1 LRDAPADVPRL
12 RWQHQGAARRRGL
25 LLALG
30 KRRQAAAAYESRA
43 ATDFAL
49 GGSLSVAGAAR
60 FGDSDCTQRLIR
72 EVAPTWRF
80 WRVVRVV
87 AIVVG
92 VVEVSDYLD
101 ARAFRQQRRALEI
114 ISRLPVEL
122 IAARP
127 EQYFFRAV
135 GPIRGRL
142 HRRDER
148 VDCRTQRHRL
158 DIFLCSEAHLYRMH
172 RRACRNQRI

>member
-1 LRDAPADVPRL
+1 MKRKRL
-12 RWQHQGAARRRGL
+12 TAKRKSEL
-25 LLALG
+25 CVLCG
-30 KRRQAAAAYESRA
+30 KCCMSMTFYGGEVDDESRA

-72 EVAPTWRF
+72 EVAPAQRF

-92 VVEVSDYLD
+92 VVEVSNYLD

-122 IAARP
+122 IGGRP
-127 EQYFFRAV
+127 EQSFFR
-135 GPIRGRL
+135 P
-142 HRRDER
+142 
-148 VDCRTQRHRL
+148 T
-158 DIFLCSEAHLYRMH
+158 
-172 RRACRNQRI
+172 